1 MFSDVFSAFDKRS
14 RRSNFLTGAKVQARI
29 VSALMIREAVDR
41 YGHENLGFFWVIG
54 EPLLLTTGVMAL
66 WSFTHVSHDASV
78 GVVPFALTGYSMLT
92 LWRQIVFRSLH
103 GMRYGAALTFHAN
116 VKYLDI
122 LLARSL
128 LETVGIMA
136 AFVVAYLPLYLLGA
150 LPLPNDPLLLFGG
163 WLLMAWFCA
172 GFGLLI
178 AALTELSDI
187 LERFIHPV
195 MYLTLPLTGA
205 FYMVDWMPLKIQKY
219 LLMSPLV
226 HGIEM
231 FRAGVFPP
239 SVVTHY
245 DPYFLALCALL
256 TTGIGFPLMLYAQ
269 RHVEL

>member
-1 MFSDVFSAFDKRS
+1 MFSDVLSAFDKRS
-14 RRSNFLTGAKVQARI
+14 RKSSLFVGAKVQARI
-29 VSALMIREAVDR
+29 ISALMIREAMGR
-41 YGHENLGFFWVIG
+41 YGHDNLGFFWVIG
-54 EPLLLTTGVMAL
+54 EPLLLTSGVMAL
-66 WSFTHVSHDASV
+66 WSLTHVSHDASV

-92 LWRQIVFRSLH
+92 LWRMIVFRSLH

-128 LETVGIMA
+128 LETVGIIS
-136 AFVVAYLPLYLLGA
+136 AFVVAYLPLYLLGF
-150 LPLPNDPLLLFGG
+150 LPPINDPLLLFGG
-163 WLLMAWFCA
+163 WLLTAWFFT
-172 GFGLLI
+172 GFGLII

-195 MYLTLPLTGA
+195 MYLTLPITGT
-205 FYMVDWMPLKIQKY
+205 FYMVDWMPLKLQKY

-245 DPYFLALCALL
+245 DPLFLALCALVA
-256 TTGIGFPLMLYAQ
+256 TGIGFPLMLYAQ